1 MKRYLMLIA
10 YEPGGWESA
19 SPEERQVYV
28 DGHEAFHRF
37 VDEHGRRISGAPLAD
52 ADTATTVRRDGGR
65 LEGRTVLSDGPFA
78 ETAEMVGGY
87 YDVELPDLDVAIA
100 AASLLPPAYAVEIRS
115 VIELDSSGE
124 RVG

>member
-1 MKRYLMLIA
+1 MRRYLLLLA

-19 SPEERQVYV
+19 TPEERAAYV
-28 DGHEAFHRF
+28 DGHAAFDRF

-52 ADTATTVRRDGGR
+52 ADTATTVRHADGR
-65 LEGRTVLSDGPFA
+65 RVVSDGPFT
-78 ETAEMVGGY
+78 ESVEMIGGY

-100 AASLLPPAYAVEIRS
+100 AASLLPPAYAVEVRS
-115 VIELDSSGE
+115 VVELDSSGE